1 MKKYVCSICGKEYDN
16 LTAYMACVSKC
27 GEILIQEQREEE
39 QKKRLEEVNA
49 GLNRIKEAEKYL
61 KEVKEEFKKKFP
73 KEYDLNFGVSCDA
86 CESRDCEKTTV
97 KTGLDKDKNT
107 NEKDVSSIEVDYVD
121 DGKGEPKVDIK
132 INGKK
137 DKNLLNALLEDPDT
151 RYIAKMLGIL

>member
-1 MKKYVCSICGKEYDN
+1 MTKFVCSICGKEYDN

-27 GEILIQEQREEE
+27 GEALLQKQKEAE

-61 KEVKEEFKKKFP
+61 KDVKEEFKNKFP

-97 KTGLDKDKNT
+97 KSGIDK
-107 NEKDVSSIEVDYVD
+107 KDVSLVELSYVD
-121 DGKGEPKVDIK
+121 DG
-132 INGKK
+132 NGKPK
-137 DKNLLNALLEDPDT
+137 FDAKVNGKNVDNDSLSKLIDDPYMN
-151 RYIAKMLGIL
+151 YIAKMLKL